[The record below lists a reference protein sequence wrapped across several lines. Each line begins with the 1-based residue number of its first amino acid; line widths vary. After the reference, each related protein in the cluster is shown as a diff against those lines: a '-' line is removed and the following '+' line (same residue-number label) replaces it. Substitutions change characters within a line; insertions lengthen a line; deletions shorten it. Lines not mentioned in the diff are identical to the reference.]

1 MYVRNRRTD
10 RHHRFRRS
18 GGSCYLSGDQEK
30 EKIIP
35 DCPKSPVSRKTGGCQ
50 KTAPLYYIFSCNL
63 IQKLHRSSDPG
74 QRLSRQRDWQCTEN
88 TLRSQ
93 LSLSHRYKYTDPP
106 PPHTRI
112 RSDPLS
118 SYPGGRSTLSF
129 PHNPPNQTADQKHH
143 DIRRYDR

>member
-35 DCPKSPVSRKTGGCQ
+35 DCPKSPVLRKTGGCQ

-63 IQKLHRSSDPG
+63 IQKLHRSWTTIVSSE
-74 QRLSRQRDWQCTEN
+74 RLAM
-88 TLRSQ
+88 
-93 LSLSHRYKYTDPP
+93 YGKYA
-106 PPHTRI
+106 
-112 RSDPLS
+112 PLS
-118 SYPGGRSTLSF
+118 VIAISPL
-129 PHNPPNQTADQKHH
+129 
-143 DIRRYDR
+143 